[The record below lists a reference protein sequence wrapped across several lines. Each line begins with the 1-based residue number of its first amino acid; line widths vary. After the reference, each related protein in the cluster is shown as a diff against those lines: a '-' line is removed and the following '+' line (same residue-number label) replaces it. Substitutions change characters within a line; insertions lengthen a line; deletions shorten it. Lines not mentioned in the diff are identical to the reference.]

1 MARTSTSSAEASR
14 PDRRRRGLS
23 SPPPPGCSLTAT
35 EKDPPRRPPAGRG
48 PALASAAPWPRLA
61 LGPRPRHVRGAG
73 RAQGSPVGGCR
84 AWRRPLAAAVPPP
97 EPLVPASRPRPRPQ
111 YASAALGLLA
121 MPGTCGRLSSLFLG
135 LAAAMLQLLLLLMGR
150 PLPVDA
156 AAAAAAT
163 RPQQQRA
170 ALPGGVPAAAAASG
184 TDSPIPPPPPRRR
197 AGTPISRFPCGD
209 LSSLLPGAAPSASPQ
224 PRRVPLL
231 PGRGVGVPLS
241 CSPPGCRGPRRL
253 SPVLRSGC
261 QPAKPGGCGTL
272 RGTGGIAE
280 RKNKLLR
287 F

>member
-14 PDRRRRGLS
+14 PDRRRRGPS

-73 RAQGSPVGGCR
+73 RAQGSPAGGCR

-111 YASAALGLLA
+111 YVSAALGLLA

-184 TDSPIPPPPPRRR
+184 TDSPIPPPLPAAGRVPLFRAFPVEISPLSSPGLRRR
-197 AGTPISRFPCGD
+197 RPLSPAAS
-209 LSSLLPGAAPSASPQ
+209 LSSRGGGSASPSAA
-224 PRRVPLL
+224 PRRAAE
-231 PGRGVGVPLS
+231 GRVG
-241 CSPPGCRGPRRL
+241 
-253 SPVLRSGC
+253 
-261 QPAKPGGCGTL
+261 
-272 RGTGGIAE
+272 
-280 RKNKLLR
+280 
-287 F
+287 

>member
-14 PDRRRRGLS
+14 PDRRRRGPS

-73 RAQGSPVGGCR
+73 RAQGSPAGGCR

-184 TDSPIPPPPPRRR
+184 TDSPIPPPPSPPPGGYPYF
-197 AGTPISRFPCGD
+197 A
-209 LSSLLPGAAPSASPQ
+209 LSLWRSLLSPPRGCAVGVPSAPPRPSPPGAGGRRPPQLLPAGLQRAASAEPGAA
-224 PRRVPLL
+224 
-231 PGRGVGVPLS
+231 
-241 CSPPGCRGPRRL
+241 
-253 SPVLRSGC
+253 
-261 QPAKPGGCGTL
+261 
-272 RGTGGIAE
+272 
-280 RKNKLLR
+280 
-287 F
+287 